1 MPWPLVQF
9 QPGVPT
15 KLTMIEDKKK
25 DGWYHAG
32 MQIAQLLSMRPEVA
46 SEGIVGAVKDIL
58 AALDKKP
65 KPRSEKYRDLLSRVL
80 ELEKQNEILTSEV
93 NKHRKRR
100 DELIGLALLASEQS
114 DISPKQ
120 RLNKIVTEAKRGLSA
135 RVLQNSKI
143 AASKLNHE

>member
-1 MPWPLVQF
+1 
-9 QPGVPT
+9 
-15 KLTMIEDKKK
+15 MIEDKKK

-65 KPRSEKYRDLLSRVL
+65 KPRSEKYRDLLSRVF
-80 ELEKQNEILTSEV
+80 ELEKHNEILMSEV

-120 RLNKIVTEAKRGLSA
+120 RLNKVVTEAKLGLSA
-135 RVLQNSKI
+135 RVLQNCKT
-143 AASKLNHE
+143 AASKLNNE

>member
-1 MPWPLVQF
+1 
-9 QPGVPT
+9 
-15 KLTMIEDKKK
+15 MIEDKKK

-65 KPRSEKYRDLLSRVL
+65 KARSEKYRELLSRVL
-80 ELEKQNEILTSEV
+80 ELEKQNEILMSEV

>member
-1 MPWPLVQF
+1 
-9 QPGVPT
+9 
-15 KLTMIEDKKK
+15 LTMIEDKKK

>member
-1 MPWPLVQF
+1 
-9 QPGVPT
+9 
-15 KLTMIEDKKK
+15 MIEDKKK

-100 DELIGLALLASEQS
+100 DELTGLALLASEQS